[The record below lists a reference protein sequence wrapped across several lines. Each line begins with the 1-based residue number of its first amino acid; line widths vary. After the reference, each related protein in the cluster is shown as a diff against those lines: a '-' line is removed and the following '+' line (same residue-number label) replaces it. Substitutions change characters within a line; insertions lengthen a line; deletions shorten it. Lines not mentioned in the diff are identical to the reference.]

1 MDLLQEL
8 NAGKGTPVKSDVI
21 STIEEIKER
30 FHGDLLQA
38 FQSDKVMPTKND
50 VIAAVEEIRSS
61 YETGIG
67 NSVQDLVVLKQ
78 MEFFVKETLK
88 IVAPYATSA
97 VAGMSAEQRKNT
109 CNAKLSL
116 RQAPIKYDFSGNA
129 EWDELQAEI
138 AGYEQEIAIAKNK
151 QKAVE
156 DNLVLVG
163 AAKATEEPKMT
174 LSVTLL

>member
-1 MDLLQEL
+1 M
-8 NAGKGTPVKSDVI
+8 
-21 STIEEIKER
+21 
-30 FHGDLLQA
+30 DLLQA
-38 FQSDKVMPTKND
+38 FRSDNVIPTKND
-50 VIAAVEEIRSS
+50 VIATIEEIKAR
-61 YETGIG
+61 YDGG
-67 NSVQDLVVLKQ
+67 NATQAVQDLVVLKQ
-78 MEFFVKETLK
+78 MEFFVKETMK

-97 VAGMSAEQRKNT
+97 VAGMSAEQRKNAY
-109 CNAKLSL
+109 NAKLSL
-116 RQAPIKYDFSGNA
+116 RQAPMKYDFSGNA

-163 AAKATEEPKMT
+163 AAKAIEEPKMT

>member
-1 MDLLQEL
+1 M
-8 NAGKGTPVKSDVI
+8 
-21 STIEEIKER
+21 
-30 FHGDLLQA
+30 DLLQA
-38 FQSDKVMPTKND
+38 FQSDNVVPTKND
-50 VIAAVEEIRSS
+50 VIATIEEIKAR
-61 YETGIG
+61 YDGG
-67 NSVQDLVVLKQ
+67 NATQAVQDLVILKQ

-88 IVAPYATSA
+88 IVAPYATA
-97 VAGMSAEQRKNT
+97 IAGGISAEHRKNY

-116 RQAPIKYDFSGNA
+116 RQAPMKYDFSGNA

-138 AGYEQEIAIAKNK
+138 AGYEQEIAITKNK

-163 AAKATEEPKMT
+163 AAKATDEPKMT

>member
-1 MDLLQEL
+1 M
-8 NAGKGTPVKSDVI
+8 
-21 STIEEIKER
+21 
-30 FHGDLLQA
+30 DLLQA
-38 FQSDKVMPTKND
+38 FSSDNVVPTKND
-50 VIAAVEEIRSS
+50 VIAAVEEIKSR
-61 YETGIG
+61 YDMGHATQA
-67 NSVQDLVVLKQ
+67 VRDLVVLKQ

-88 IVAPYATSA
+88 IVSPYATA
-97 VAGMSAEQRKNT
+97 IAGGISAEHRKNY

-116 RQAPIKYDFSGNA
+116 RQAPMKYDFSGNTA
-129 EWDELQAEI
+129 WDELQAEI

-163 AAKATEEPKMT
+163 AAKAIEEPKMT

>member
-1 MDLLQEL
+1 MDLLQVF
-8 NAGKGTPVKSDVI
+8 NAA
-21 STIEEIKER
+21 KE
-30 FHGDLLQA
+30 
-38 FQSDKVMPTKND
+38 MPTKND
-50 VIAAVEEIRSS
+50 VIEAIEEIRER
-61 YETGIG
+61 YESGDTTQAVRG
-67 NSVQDLVVLKQ
+67 LVVLKQ

-88 IVAPYATSA
+88 IVAPYATAA

-116 RQAPIKYDFSGNA
+116 RQAPMKYDFSGNA

-174 LSVTLL
+174 LGVTLL

>member
-1 MDLLQEL
+1 MDLLQAFRSD
-8 NAGKGTPVKSDVI
+8 NIVPTKKDVI
-21 STIEEIKER
+21 ETIEEIKAR
-30 FHGDLLQA
+30 YDGGNTTQA
-38 FQSDKVMPTKND
+38 
-50 VIAAVEEIRSS
+50 
-61 YETGIG
+61 
-67 NSVQDLVVLKQ
+67 VQDLVILKQ

-88 IVAPYATSA
+88 IVTPYATSA

-116 RQAPIKYDFSGNA
+116 RQAQMKYDFSGNA

-163 AAKATEEPKMT
+163 AAKAIEEPKMT

>member
-1 MDLLQEL
+1 M
-8 NAGKGTPVKSDVI
+8 
-21 STIEEIKER
+21 
-30 FHGDLLQA
+30 LQA
-38 FQSDKVMPTKND
+38 FRSDNIVPTKND
-50 VIAAVEEIRSS
+50 VIATIEEIKAR
-61 YETGIG
+61 YDGG
-67 NSVQDLVVLKQ
+67 NATQAVKDLVILKQ

-88 IVAPYATSA
+88 IVAPHATAA

-109 CNAKLSL
+109 CNAKLTL
-116 RQAPIKYDFSGNA
+116 RQAQIKWDFSGNP
-129 EWDELQAEI
+129 EWDELQSKI

-163 AAKATEEPKMT
+163 AAKAVEEPKMT

>member
-1 MDLLQEL
+1 M
-8 NAGKGTPVKSDVI
+8 
-21 STIEEIKER
+21 
-30 FHGDLLQA
+30 DLLQA
-38 FQSDKVMPTKND
+38 FRSDNIVPTKND
-50 VIAAVEEIRSS
+50 VIAAVEEIRSR
-61 YETGIG
+61 YDACPG
-67 NSVQDLVVLKQ
+67 NSVQDLVILKQ

-88 IVAPYATSA
+88 IVAPYATSE

-116 RQAPIKYDFSGNA
+116 RQAPVKYDFSGNA

-156 DNLVLVG
+156 ENLIIVG
-163 AAKATEEPKMT
+163 AAKAVDEPKMT

>member
-1 MDLLQEL
+1 M
-8 NAGKGTPVKSDVI
+8 
-21 STIEEIKER
+21 
-30 FHGDLLQA
+30 DLLQA
-38 FQSDKVMPTKND
+38 FQSDKVIPTKND
-50 VIAAVEEIRSS
+50 VIATIEEIRSR
-61 YETGIG
+61 YENGETMQAV
-67 NSVQDLVVLKQ
+67 SDLVVLKQ
-78 MEFFVKETLK
+78 MEYFVKETLK

-97 VAGMSAEQRKNT
+97 AAGLSADQRKNT
-109 CNAKLSL
+109 CNAKLTL
-116 RQAPIKYDFSGNA
+116 RQSPIKYDFSGNA

-163 AAKATEEPKMT
+163 AAKATEEPKMS

>member
-1 MDLLQEL
+1 M
-8 NAGKGTPVKSDVI
+8 
-21 STIEEIKER
+21 
-30 FHGDLLQA
+30 DLLQA
-38 FQSDKVMPTKND
+38 FQSDNVVPTKND
-50 VIAAVEEIRSS
+50 VIAAVEEIRSR
-61 YETGIG
+61 YDACLG
-67 NSVQDLVVLKQ
+67 NSVQDLVILKQ

-88 IVAPYATSA
+88 IVTPYATTA
-97 VAGMSAEQRKNT
+97 VAGLSADARKKT
-109 CNAKLSL
+109 YNAKFTL
-116 RQAPIKYDFSGNA
+116 RRNSTKYDFSGNA

-138 AGYEQEIAIAKNK
+138 EGYEQEIAIAKNK

>member
-1 MDLLQEL
+1 MDLLQVF
-8 NAGKGTPVKSDVI
+8 NAA
-21 STIEEIKER
+21 KE
-30 FHGDLLQA
+30 
-38 FQSDKVMPTKND
+38 MPTKND
-50 VIAAVEEIRSS
+50 VIEAIEEIRDR
-61 YETGIG
+61 YESGDTTQAVRGF
-67 NSVQDLVVLKQ
+67 VVLKQ

-88 IVAPYATSA
+88 IVAPHATAA
-97 VAGMSAEQRKNT
+97 VAGMSAEHRKNY
-109 CNAKLSL
+109 CNAKLTL
-116 RQAPIKYDFSGNA
+116 RQAPIKWDFSGNA

-138 AGYEQEIAIAKNK
+138 AGYEQKIAIAKNK

>member
-1 MDLLQEL
+1 M
-8 NAGKGTPVKSDVI
+8 
-21 STIEEIKER
+21 
-30 FHGDLLQA
+30 DLLQA
-38 FQSDKVMPTKND
+38 FRSDNVVPTKND
-50 VIAAVEEIRSS
+50 VIAAVEEIRSR
-61 YETGIG
+61 YEACLG

-88 IVAPYATSA
+88 IVTPYATTA
-97 VAGMSAEQRKNT
+97 VAGLSADARKKT
-109 CNAKLSL
+109 YNAKFTL
-116 RQAPIKYDFSGNA
+116 RRNATKYDFSGNA

-163 AAKATEEPKMT
+163 AAKAIEEPKMT
-174 LSVTLL
+174 LSITLL

>member
-1 MDLLQEL
+1 M
-8 NAGKGTPVKSDVI
+8 
-21 STIEEIKER
+21 
-30 FHGDLLQA
+30 DLLQA
-38 FQSDKVMPTKND
+38 FRSDNVVPTKND
-50 VIAAVEEIRSS
+50 VIAAVEKIRSR
-61 YETGIG
+61 YDACLG

-78 MEFFVKETLK
+78 MEFYVKEAMK
-88 IVAPYATSA
+88 IVAPYATAA
-97 VAGMSAEQRKNT
+97 VAGMSTEQRKNT

-116 RQAPIKYDFSGNA
+116 RQAPMKYDFAGNA

>member
-1 MDLLQEL
+1 MDLLQIVKD
-8 NAGKGTPVKSDVI
+8 GK
-21 STIEEIKER
+21 E
-30 FHGDLLQA
+30 
-38 FQSDKVMPTKND
+38 MPTKND
-50 VIAAVEEIRSS
+50 VIAAIEDIRSR
-61 YETGIG
+61 YDACLG
-67 NSVQDLVVLKQ
+67 NSVQDLVILKQ

-88 IVAPYATSA
+88 IVSPYATAA

-116 RQAPIKYDFSGNA
+116 RQAPMKYDFSGNA

-138 AGYEQEIAIAKNK
+138 AGYEKEIAIAKNK

-163 AAKATEEPKMT
+163 AAKAVEEPKMT
-174 LSVTLL
+174 LSITLL

>member
-1 MDLLQEL
+1 MDLLQAY
-8 NAGKGTPVKSDVI
+8 NAGIEFPAKSDVI
-21 STIEEIKER
+21 STIEDIRARYES
-30 FHGDLLQA
+30 GDKTQA
-38 FQSDKVMPTKND
+38 VRDF
-50 VIAAVEEIRSS
+50 
-61 YETGIG
+61 
-67 NSVQDLVVLKQ
+67 VVLKQ

-88 IVAPYATSA
+88 IVAPHATSA

-109 CNAKLSL
+109 CNAKLTL

-138 AGYEQEIAIAKNK
+138 SGYEQKIAIAKNK

-163 AAKATEEPKMT
+163 AAKAVEEPKMT

>member
-1 MDLLQEL
+1 M
-8 NAGKGTPVKSDVI
+8 
-21 STIEEIKER
+21 
-30 FHGDLLQA
+30 DLLQA
-38 FQSDKVMPTKND
+38 FQSDKVVPTKND
-50 VIAAVEEIRSS
+50 VIATIEEIKSR
-61 YETGIG
+61 YDGG
-67 NSVQDLVVLKQ
+67 NATQAVQDLVVLKQ

-88 IVAPYATSA
+88 IVAPYATAA

-109 CNAKLSL
+109 CNAKLSR

>member
-1 MDLLQEL
+1 MDLLQVF
-8 NAGKGTPVKSDVI
+8 NAA
-21 STIEEIKER
+21 KE
-30 FHGDLLQA
+30 
-38 FQSDKVMPTKND
+38 MPTKND
-50 VIAAVEEIRSS
+50 VIEAIEEIREH
-61 YETGIG
+61 YESGDTTQAVRG
-67 NSVQDLVVLKQ
+67 LVVLKQ
-78 MEFFVKETLK
+78 MEFFVKETMK
-88 IVAPYATSA
+88 IVAPYATAA

-163 AAKATEEPKMT
+163 SAKAVDEQKMT

>member
-1 MDLLQEL
+1 M
-8 NAGKGTPVKSDVI
+8 
-21 STIEEIKER
+21 
-30 FHGDLLQA
+30 DLLQA
-38 FQSDKVMPTKND
+38 FQSDNIVPTKND
-50 VIAAVEEIRSS
+50 VIAAVEEIMSR
-61 YETGIG
+61 YDGG
-67 NSVQDLVVLKQ
+67 NATQAVQDLVILKQ

-88 IVAPYATSA
+88 IVAPHATAA

-109 CNAKLSL
+109 CNAKLTL
-116 RQAPIKYDFSGNA
+116 RQAPIKWDFSGNP
-129 EWDELQAEI
+129 EWDELQSEI

-163 AAKATEEPKMT
+163 AAKAVEEPKMT

>member
-1 MDLLQEL
+1 MDLLQVF
-8 NAGKGTPVKSDVI
+8 NAA
-21 STIEEIKER
+21 KE
-30 FHGDLLQA
+30 
-38 FQSDKVMPTKND
+38 MPTKND
-50 VIAAVEEIRSS
+50 VIEAIEEIREH
-61 YETGIG
+61 YESGDTTQAVRGF
-67 NSVQDLVVLKQ
+67 VVLKQ

-88 IVAPYATSA
+88 IVAPYATLA

-116 RQAPIKYDFSGNA
+116 RQAPIKYDFAGNA

-163 AAKATEEPKMT
+163 AAKAVEEPKMT

>member
-1 MDLLQEL
+1 M
-8 NAGKGTPVKSDVI
+8 
-21 STIEEIKER
+21 
-30 FHGDLLQA
+30 DLLQA
-38 FQSDKVMPTKND
+38 FRSDNVVPTKND
-50 VIAAVEEIRSS
+50 VIATIEEIKAR
-61 YETGIG
+61 YDGG
-67 NSVQDLVVLKQ
+67 NATQAVQDLVILKQ

-88 IVAPYATSA
+88 IVAPYATAA

-109 CNAKLSL
+109 CNAKLTL
-116 RQAPIKYDFSGNA
+116 RQAQIKYDFSGNA

>member
-1 MDLLQEL
+1 MDLLL
-8 NAGKGTPVKSDVI
+8 AFRSDNIV
-21 STIEEIKER
+21 
-30 FHGDLLQA
+30 
-38 FQSDKVMPTKND
+38 PTKND
-50 VIAAVEEIRSS
+50 VIATIEEIKAR
-61 YETGIG
+61 YDGG
-67 NSVQDLVVLKQ
+67 NATQAVQDLVILKQ

-116 RQAPIKYDFSGNA
+116 RQAPMKYDFSGNA
-129 EWDELQAEI
+129 EWDKLQEEI

-163 AAKATEEPKMT
+163 AAKAVEEPKMT

>member
-1 MDLLQEL
+1 M
-8 NAGKGTPVKSDVI
+8 
-21 STIEEIKER
+21 
-30 FHGDLLQA
+30 DLLQA
-38 FQSDKVMPTKND
+38 FRSDTVVPTKND
-50 VIAAVEEIRSS
+50 VIETIEEIKAR
-61 YETGIG
+61 YDGG
-67 NSVQDLVVLKQ
+67 NATQAVQDLVVLKQ

-88 IVAPYATSA
+88 IVAPYATAA
-97 VAGMSAEQRKNT
+97 VAGMSAEQRKNAY
-109 CNAKLSL
+109 NAKLSL
-116 RQAPIKYDFSGNA
+116 RQAPIKWDFSGNP
-129 EWDELQAEI
+129 EWDELQSEI

>member
-1 MDLLQEL
+1 M
-8 NAGKGTPVKSDVI
+8 
-21 STIEEIKER
+21 
-30 FHGDLLQA
+30 DLLQA
-38 FQSDKVMPTKND
+38 FRSDNVVPTKND
-50 VIAAVEEIRSS
+50 VIAAVEEIRSR
-61 YETGIG
+61 YDACLG
-67 NSVQDLVVLKQ
+67 NSVQDFVILKQ

-116 RQAPIKYDFSGNA
+116 RQAPMKYDFSGNA

-163 AAKATEEPKMT
+163 AAKAVEEPKMT